1 MGRARKATPSGM
13 PGSTGDTHA
22 TPAGQRKGSKRTPA
36 AGQQQQ
42 KQPRPPSQQGGEA
55 SLPSSLLG
63 QQQHANLAAADTRR
77 SGPRLRGA
85 SRPPVKRARKEPQQ
99 HGPKVKGGEGS
110 PAVSNGVGTVKGSG
124 AKTGPGPL
132 PVDSGGGRG
141 TTEGPDAT
149 QKKPRR
155 QWELWSA
162 EDKNTFFQSLFE
174 HGKDFEAIQNDIAK
188 RYMKKGHP
196 AAGAVKNKEQVR
208 HFYYR
213 TWHSISKHID
223 FENVFCRGMAK
234 SSQELYGLICYGE
247 LRKKMGG
254 CMHDRNSA
262 KLNELIQLGVTTLRH
277 NGRKLRIKA
286 PMCRALKKICDPY
299 GMSDEI
305 EQKRLKLPTKVCVEL
320 QPRTNSAWTRVQSV
334 AHNPRLRM
342 MVELHR
348 KVSHLIEF
356 LKEKWAPKESRV
368 RISLLQQQQQQ
379 QQQSGEAKAPTTSS
393 STMTSTSTTTS
404 SSSMVTSSS
413 STTTSSTISSSTT
426 SSRSTTTTTSSPST
440 SSTAAATPTVAGCPP
455 PVESSPPDERPQLRL
470 FPPEGVV
477 VSPLPC
483 VARVRHSRTMC
494 TVHWQEQSR
503 VREPYVPPQAQ
514 LMRSRPQLLAA
525 SIPQPT
531 PLPPAAAVVVSTS
544 VAKNRPV
551 PGPAGTTGKGQRGS
565 RAGASGQEGGGAAAR
580 MREVS
585 MAEPA
590 GPCVEKEASGMT
602 QTATV
607 EASSATTQAAA
618 PMEVCEKDPS
628 GGYTAPRDPADS
640 EPDVSSTEPESK
652 PEVSTRL
659 QLVLSPVTNYEEYSL
674 MDPVP
679 RYLKSCRSL
688 VIPSDEDERGAPAE
702 PALDRLPDEECS
714 VQHGAGAGIDA
725 DLAPEALAATA
736 TLNGVEES
744 LPGVADGSAENGA
757 DAIAGGHSPKPASP
771 AEATASSVAEVA
783 AQALESGGAATDDN
797 DGKRDCG
804 TPAVTPA
811 AEHKQ
816 LPEPRGGGGSKR
828 GAEAARPRSKPDPRK
843 EESAAF
849 AERVWREGWGGS
861 KTLTLAEVYVTL
873 GKPEKLLLEYDWVM
887 PQLPQ
892 PPPST
897 LADKPTTA
905 DEARAPETAATA
917 AVASNGAATGP
928 VAQTEAVVA
937 ATAAVVPAPTPT
949 ETMVKTESTEV
960 KKQPP
965 VVHMQRMLKRLLQLV
980 VLEAN
985 PKVHRVQSPDGLH
998 LSPSKAGGA
1007 EAGGGG
1013 GTGGSTKSPG
1023 SARAHPARGARGS
1036 AGGGTGAR
1044 NVAKPATAAS
1054 CTEPEAA
1061 KTTGRSD
1068 DDLFRVPS
1076 ALPPASR
1083 YGRPLSPS
1091 KEAEITFRQQLDS
1104 INQAEIFLPQH
1115 RKLRTRMLR
1124 KPLVVQRS
1132 LMPRPAG
1139 HSLRHMYSLAIVPS
1153 SSVAGTGMFSPLPP
1167 LTHPPNDPKASN
1179 LSTAIDLAAKSAGII
1194 PGSPIREGLSA
1205 VTGPELSSAALP
1217 GSDGA
1222 GQYGGQSGG
1231 IELPGC
1237 LQDTGSGGSRRV
1249 PFVTLSTPS
1258 EGHNITPGGHCL
1270 NFEDAGT
1277 LAMVGPP
1284 PMPHVEGPLLPS
1296 PPHVP
1301 LLLEISLPGPPD
1313 DSLSQGGPHSHIGDS
1328 IIELAIGSQ
1337 RYMTGD
1343 GKLNGMD
1350 GDKPLA
1356 SPRNWMGSPSHEPQ
1370 WFGSDVGDVGD
1381 VCLGGLLSNF
1391 CSPDKSQRAIQLLN
1405 HCAANPDLVAS
1416 SLLEGNV
1423 HDSYAPRPH
1432 VTEADSPLASIICE
1446 SGVDYIARFS
1456 DLAKEVS
1463 NSEPFAPTHS

>member
-368 RISLLQQQQQQ
+368 VSLKYDYCY
-379 QQQSGEAKAPTTSS
+379 EERTS
-393 STMTSTSTTTS
+393 
-404 SSSMVTSSS
+404 
-413 STTTSSTISSSTT
+413 
-426 SSRSTTTTTSSPST
+426 
-440 SSTAAATPTVAGCPP
+440 TPTVAGCPP

-503 VREPYVPPQAQ
+503 VREPY
-514 LMRSRPQLLAA
+514 RSRVLAPDLT
-525 SIPQPT
+525 S
-531 PLPPAAAVVVSTS
+531 AVVLSQ
-544 VAKNRPV
+544 NRPV

-607 EASSATTQAAA
+607 EASSATTQA

-917 AVASNGAATGP
+917 A
-928 VAQTEAVVA
+928 
-937 ATAAVVPAPTPT
+937 
-949 ETMVKTESTEV
+949 
-960 KKQPP
+960 PP

-985 PKVHRVQSPDGLH
+985 PKVSRE
-998 LSPSKAGGA
+998 GA
-1007 EAGGGG
+1007 VGRSVCNR
-1013 GTGGSTKSPG
+1013 TGNTDYVVKPTLCPIHTSLRCITCPLVY
-1023 SARAHPARGARGS
+1023 AA
-1036 AGGGTGAR
+1036 GAR

-1153 SSVAGTGMFSPLPP
+1153 SSVAAAHSLCNVLINLLSPPPPTYLPHSCCLP
-1167 LTHPPNDPKASN
+1167 VGCPPS
-1179 LSTAIDLAAKSAGII
+1179 LSPAAIDLAAKSAGII

-1237 LQDTGSGGSRRV
+1237 LQVRADTGSGGSRRV